1 MMRCR
6 EILDRLEER
15 WNPSFALSWDNVGLL
30 VGKEEKEIGKI
41 FVALDVTEETLEQA
55 VEAGADL
62 MITHHPLLFSP
73 VKKVTSGD
81 FIGRRLIKMRL
92 VLDF

>member
-30 VGKEEKEIGKI
+30 VGKEKKRSED

-55 VEAGADL
+55 VEAGAESDD
-62 MITHHPLLFSP
+62 HAPSA
-73 VKKVTSGD
+73 
-81 FIGRRLIKMRL
+81 FIFFR
-92 VLDF
+92 

>member
-41 FVALDVTEETLEQA
+41 FVALDVT
-55 VEAGADL
+55 
-62 MITHHPLLFSP
+62 
-73 VKKVTSGD
+73 
-81 FIGRRLIKMRL
+81 
-92 VLDF
+92 